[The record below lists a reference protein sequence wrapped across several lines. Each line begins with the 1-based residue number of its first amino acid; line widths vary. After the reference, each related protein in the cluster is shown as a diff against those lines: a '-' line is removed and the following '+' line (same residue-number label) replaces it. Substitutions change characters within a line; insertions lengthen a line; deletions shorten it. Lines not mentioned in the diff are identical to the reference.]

1 MEPVAGLMIRKFIFT
16 LLVLCLEVPSFTALV
31 ACPFCTMQGQ
41 TLTGDVNAANL
52 VLFGTLKNAKLLS
65 NGDGLQGT
73 TVIDVE
79 DVIKDHPARA
89 GKNSITLP
97 RYVPPSKEFQYK
109 YLVLCDVFKNK
120 IDPYRGVAFLPESK
134 VGIYLKSAIQ
144 SKESSASNRL
154 KFFFDWI
161 DSPDPEIGNDA
172 YKEFGNA
179 DYKDFKEMASSLPAK
194 KVAEWLKDKAT
205 PGFRLGLYAS
215 MLGHCGTKN
224 DASILQGLLDD
235 KEKRLSSSIDGV
247 LAAWV
252 MLDQDSGWNRIN
264 QLLRSPKEEFML
276 RFAALKAARFI
287 HDYRPDLISNQKII
301 NAYTHLFNQGD
312 IADLAIEDLRK
323 WKAWDQSDAIFAIR
337 KNDAGKV
344 AIVRRSILR
353 FALKCPGD
361 VAKAYVSAAR
371 TDDKQ
376 GVDDAE
382 ELLKLEDAPSP
393 LPSSKYTQQK

>member
-1 MEPVAGLMIRKFIFT
+1 MIKKKD
-16 LLVLCLEVPSFTALV
+16 CLV
-31 ACPFCTMQGQ
+31 A
-41 TLTGDVNAANL
+41 
-52 VLFGTLKNAKLLS
+52 
-65 NGDGLQGT
+65 
-73 TVIDVE
+73 
-79 DVIKDHPARA
+79 
-89 GKNSITLP
+89 
-97 RYVPPSKEFQYK
+97 
-109 YLVLCDVFKNK
+109 
-120 IDPYRGVAFLPESK
+120 
-134 VGIYLKSAIQ
+134 
-144 SKESSASNRL
+144 
-154 KFFFDWI
+154 
-161 DSPDPEIGNDA
+161 
-172 YKEFGNA
+172 
-179 DYKDFKEMASSLPAK
+179 
-194 KVAEWLKDKAT
+194 
-205 PGFRLGLYAS
+205 S
-215 MLGHCGTKN
+215 MG
-224 DASILQGLLDD
+224 S
-235 KEKRLSSSIDGV
+235 
-247 LAAWV
+247 
-252 MLDQDSGWNRIN
+252 WNRIN

-353 FALKCPGD
+353 FALKCPSD

-393 LPSSKYTQQK
+393 LPSSKNTQQK